1 MRTIEL
7 RKPIT
12 EEQQQELSDVLDR
25 ASKALAIIETYD
37 QARVDRLC
45 QAVADSTVQGSLSGP
60 LAELPADLRSGVTAK
75 LVSLPASIELI
86 SLRDLAWDMGNL
98 VHRHPLNLIAL
109 EALAAARHVG
119 AGICVGTGNISPRL
133 EAAARAERVRF
144 RIIDG

>member
-1 MRTIEL
+1 MKLVIDDRLL
-7 RKPIT
+7 RA
-12 EEQQQELSDVLDR
+12 VLLER
-25 ASKALAIIETYD
+25 EPASLRRLRRGD
-37 QARVDRLC
+37 QLWTTGTWLYRLC

-75 LVSLPASIELI
+75 LVALPASIGLT

-119 AGICVGTGNISPRL
+119 AGICVGTGNTSPRL
-133 EAAARAERVRF
+133 EAAARAERLRF
-144 RIIDG
+144 RVIDG